1 MTPPPVQQNSPMN
14 ASAAERNMY
23 AKYDDVSSHIFMF
36 NANKL
41 HKSNLHL
48 LDVKRKE
55 LDELAFAFFRAM
67 QCFRRDFQLT
77 TEKLAEVNTLQ
88 TRAENEI
95 TSHQNALE
103 VKATE
108 LSTSSTPT
116 AAMEETST
124 AEIDDRSNSDAAA
137 KKSCAI
143 AKAKVKLKKLNS
155 AMDNL
160 EEEVK
165 EVPENEWEDQSNL
178 VISRAFKK
186 IEKWE
191 SNFEKLRSNFFDV
204 EETLAEFTVSC
215 EELDIS
221 VAETRLNL
229 LEESLKS
236 VKEAIKQEDTLRE
249 LYSLDISKP
258 DPVKLPTF
266 SGNEGE
272 DYLAFKEKLL
282 KGLVQNRVI
291 RSDKL
296 SKLRDCL

>member
-1 MTPPPVQQNSPMN
+1 MTPPPVQQNPPMDAN
-14 ASAAERNMY
+14 SAERNMY
-23 AKYDDVSSHIFMF
+23 AKYDDISSHIFMF

-55 LDELAFAFFRAM
+55 LDKIAFAFFRAM

-116 AAMEETST
+116 AAMVETST
-124 AEIDDRSNSDAAA
+124 AEIVDRSNSDASA

-143 AKAKVKLKKLNS
+143 AKVKVKLKKLNS

-160 EEEVK
+160 LEEVQ
-165 EVPENEWEDQSNL
+165 EIPEDE
-178 VISRAFKK
+178 
-186 IEKWE
+186 
-191 SNFEKLRSNFFDV
+191 
-204 EETLAEFTVSC
+204 
-215 EELDIS
+215 
-221 VAETRLNL
+221 
-229 LEESLKS
+229 
-236 VKEAIKQEDTLRE
+236 
-249 LYSLDISKP
+249 
-258 DPVKLPTF
+258 
-266 SGNEGE
+266 
-272 DYLAFKEKLL
+272 
-282 KGLVQNRVI
+282 
-291 RSDKL
+291 
-296 SKLRDCL
+296 

>member
-1 MTPPPVQQNSPMN
+1 MTPPPVQQNPPMDAN
-14 ASAAERNMY
+14 SAERNMY
-23 AKYDDVSSHIFMF
+23 AKYDDISSHIFMF

-55 LDELAFAFFRAM
+55 LDKIAFTFFRAM
-67 QCFRRDFQLT
+67 QCFLRNFQLT
-77 TEKLAEVNTLQ
+77 DEKLAEVNTLQ

-116 AAMEETST
+116 VAMVETCT
-124 AEIDDRSNSDAAA
+124 AEIVDRSDSDAAA
-137 KKSCAI
+137 KKSCTI

-155 AMDNL
+155 AIDNL
-160 EEEVK
+160 EEEVQ
-165 EVPENEWEDQSNL
+165 EIQEDEWEDQSNL

-191 SNFEKLRSNFFDV
+191 STFEKLQSKFFDV
-204 EETLAEFTVSC
+204 EETLAEFTVSS

-221 VAETRLNL
+221 GAETRLNL
-229 LEESLKS
+229 LEDSLKC
-236 VKEAIKQEDTLRE
+236 VIEAIKQEDTLRE
-249 LYSLDISKP
+249 LYSMDISKP

-266 SGNEGE
+266 SCNEGE
-272 DYLAFKEKLL
+272 D
-282 KGLVQNRVI
+282 
-291 RSDKL
+291 
-296 SKLRDCL
+296 

>member
-1 MTPPPVQQNSPMN
+1 MTPPPVQQNPPMDAN
-14 ASAAERNMY
+14 AAERNVY
-23 AKYDDVSSHIFMF
+23 AMYDDISSRIFMF

-48 LDVKRKE
+48 LDGERKE
-55 LDELAFAFFRAM
+55 LKESALAFFRAV
-67 QCFRRDFQLT
+67 QCFRRDCQLT
-77 TEKLAEVNTLQ
+77 AEKLAEINTLQ

-95 TSHQNALE
+95 TAHQNALE

-108 LSTSSTPT
+108 LSINLTPT

-124 AEIDDRSNSDAAA
+124 AEIVDRSNSDAAT
-137 KKSCAI
+137 KKTCVI

-165 EVPENEWEDQSNL
+165 EIPEDEWEDQSNI

-191 SNFEKLRSNFFDV
+191 SNFEKLQSNFFDL
-204 EETLAEFTVSC
+204 EETLAEFTVSS

-221 VAETRLNL
+221 GAETRLNL
-229 LEESLKS
+229 LEETLKC

-249 LYSLDISKP
+249 LYSMDISKP

-296 SKLRDCL
+296 S